1 MFDDSYT
8 ECVNISS
15 LKIHVKIK
23 YMNLTK
29 YEIKEMNLIMNEKQF
44 EVFSLLRRNFLKK
57 SKKLVKIFKKV
68 NYPKLKS
75 VLVN

>member
-1 MFDDSYT
+1 
-8 ECVNISS
+8 
-15 LKIHVKIK
+15 
-23 YMNLTK
+23 MNLTK